1 LLREGKRFGDREG
14 GGHFSARLLI
24 GHGVGFEN
32 LEGL

>member
-1 LLREGKRFGDREG
+1 LREGKRFGEREG

-24 GHGVGFEN
+24 EHVGGFEN

>member
-1 LLREGKRFGDREG
+1 LREGKRFGDRDGEA
-14 GGHFSARLLI
+14 HFSARLLI